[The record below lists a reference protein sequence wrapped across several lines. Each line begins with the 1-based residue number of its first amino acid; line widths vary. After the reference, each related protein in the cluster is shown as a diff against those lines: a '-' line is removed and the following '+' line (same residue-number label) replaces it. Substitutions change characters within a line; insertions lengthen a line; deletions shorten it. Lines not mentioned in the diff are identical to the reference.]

1 MRDLKIDK
9 KIYPFAVSVLILVI
23 VVMVPIGVIY
33 IKEKAV
39 LNHIVTESIPEDT
52 FTGVS
57 NTSLSLVEKLEMLS
71 SFSDKNRIVFQ
82 SVEKIS
88 DEQLLEKVNIEL
100 KKMMEM
106 GVVFSFDTSSGQI
119 QRADAMVYMNK
130 QDMNV
135 SCTVINAEIEFTGY
149 HLWILMD
156 METSQFYSFM
166 LDTSLTY
173 EDSTAYDK
181 DDEFFE
187 QMIDGWCTYIGL
199 DRETI
204 TEFFDFSY
212 LPYSIY
218 LY

>member
-1 MRDLKIDK
+1 MREHRIDK
-9 KIYPFAVSVLILVI
+9 KIYPFAVTVLLLVI
-23 VVMVPIGVIY
+23 VVIVPIGVTY

-39 LNHIVTESIPEDT
+39 LNHIVTESIPEDI

-57 NTSLSLVEKLEMLS
+57 NTSLSLVEKLKMLS
-71 SFSDKNRIVFQ
+71 SFSDKNMFVFQ

-88 DEQLLEKVNIEL
+88 DEQLLEKANIEL
-100 KKMMEM
+100 EKMMEM

-156 METSQFYSFM
+156 METSQLYSFM
-166 LDTSLTY
+166 LDTPITY
-173 EDSTAYDK
+173 EGSMTYDK
-181 DDEFFE
+181 DEELFE
-187 QMIDGWCTYIGL
+187 QIIDGWCTYIGL

-212 LPYSIY
+212 LPYGIY
-218 LY
+218 L